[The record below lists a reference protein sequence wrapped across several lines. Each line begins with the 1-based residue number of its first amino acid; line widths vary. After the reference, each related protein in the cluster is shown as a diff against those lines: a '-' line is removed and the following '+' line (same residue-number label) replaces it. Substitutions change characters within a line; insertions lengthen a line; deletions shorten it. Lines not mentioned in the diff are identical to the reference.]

1 MFFYIGRGVLFL
13 CLLFLRGRGGQRAYK
28 ERLFR
33 LCKSRLYVFIFSCC
47 FSLNFLGGLRIFIG
61 LTVFPVFVFSVRVR
75 LWGMGQIKKLFL
87 GKRYIGHFIP
97 QGAPQTFL
105 IFLFLVESIRSLVQ
119 PLTLTVRL
127 CANLITGHVL
137 FFLVL
142 SSSFFICRVGI
153 IILESLVIIVQAFV
167 FSLLIFLYGS

>member
-1 MFFYIGRGVLFL
+1 
-13 CLLFLRGRGGQRAYK
+13 
-28 ERLFR
+28 
-33 LCKSRLYVFIFSCC
+33 
-47 FSLNFLGGLRIFIG
+47 
-61 LTVFPVFVFSVRVR
+61 
-75 LWGMGQIKKLFL
+75 MGQVKKLFS
-87 GKRYIGHFIP
+87 GKSYIEHFIP

-142 SSSFFICRVGI
+142 SRNFFICRVGI
-153 IILESLVIIVQAFV
+153 IILESLVIVVQAFV
-167 FSLLIFLYGS
+167 F